1 MTMYTELESS
11 SGRLGYHIK
20 IYRHCNDGVVSFT
33 GCLLKE
39 DRLLHQYSH
48 KWLQRVEKCLE
59 YCLQVLVYLDGR
71 HGVLHDAL
79 FWEDGGVLVMYK
91 VEVSGIPQHPNFND
105 INFYAFTSVGQ
116 SHKLSNRPLWDVVK
130 QFVESVETG
139 SVVAFKD
146 LTDAYEDEILLAL
159 HSLARDIMPEKA
171 KALLDEYADTRN
183 LSYDW
188 YVVWYKD
195 GVYSIDTKPIGG
207 VCPNVGIVVFDHS
220 NDRYRGLDA
229 VARYHVVRDYLA
241 KYTADRQ
248 PSYEIIKFDKH
259 KNIVNRSGVVV
270 GDTAAMGKMAEMGY
284 GDD

>member
-1 MTMYTELESS
+1 MCTESE
-11 SGRLGYHIK
+11 REFEQYEYRIK
-20 IYRHCNDGVVSFT
+20 FYRHSSDDAVSFT
-33 GCLLKE
+33 GCLYKG
-39 DRLLHQYSH
+39 DRLIHQYSH
-48 KWLQRVEKCLE
+48 KLLKLVEKHLGE
-59 YCLQVLVYLDGR
+59 CLQVLVNLDGR

-79 FWEDGGVLVMYK
+79 FGEDGGVLVMYK
-91 VEVSGIPQHPNFND
+91 VEASGIPQHPNFND

-207 VCPNVGIVVFDHS
+207 VCLNVGIVVFDHS

-229 VARYHVVRDYLA
+229 VARYHIVRDYLA

-270 GDTAAMGKMAEMGY
+270 GNTEAINKMNEVGY
-284 GDD
+284 D